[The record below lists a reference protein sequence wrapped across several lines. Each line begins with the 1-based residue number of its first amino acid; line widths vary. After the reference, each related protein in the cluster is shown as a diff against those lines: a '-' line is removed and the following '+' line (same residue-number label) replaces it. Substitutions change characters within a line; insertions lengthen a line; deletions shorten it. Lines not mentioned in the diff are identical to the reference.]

1 MSDKTISCN
10 LDLYRLL
17 TRKSAAKLEVF
28 EYMKTVIAQWK
39 EVLMTLANELSN
51 DVCDSNNA
59 IDIEYIDVSSF
70 EAKLKTA
77 GDILFTYVHTNVFAL
92 DDAHYLHQHS
102 YLKDNEYE
110 SYFGTLNI
118 YYFLGDSIKY
128 NRLNDNGILIARV
141 MVNKSGLFFVE
152 GIKSFEDFERFD
164 PDRPLNKETMKTLA
178 EMAVRHM
185 LEIDLT
191 LPPRQH
197 AQLLSVGEIQSLR
210 QELRF
215 NTTQRLGFR
224 KS

>member
-1 MSDKTISCN
+1 MNDKNISCN

-17 TRKSAAKLEVF
+17 TKKSAAKLEVF
-28 EYMKTVIAQWK
+28 ENLKIVIARWK
-39 EVLMTLANELSN
+39 EILAQLADELSE
-51 DVCDSNNA
+51 DVCGRNDA
-59 IDIEYIDVSSF
+59 IEIEFLDVSSF

-77 GDILFTYVHTNVFAL
+77 GDILFTYIHTNVFAL
-92 DDAHYLHQHS
+92 EEGHYLRHHS
-102 YLKDNEYE
+102 HLRDNENE
-110 SYFGTLNI
+110 AYFGTLNI

-141 MVNKSGLFFVE
+141 MINKSGLFFIE
-152 GIKSFEDFERFD
+152 GIRSFGDYERFD
-164 PDRPLNKETMKTLA
+164 PDRPLDKVIMKELA
-178 EMAVRHM
+178 EVAVKYM

-197 AQLLSVGEIQSLR
+197 AQLLSVSDIQSLR

-224 KS
+224 RD